1 MIPALIV
8 AVYGLER
15 AYRLLHAHLALA
27 GRDVAIAVC
36 VGMLCAAGGLSRR
49 QLQALRQQGVIH
61 DAIYSAAWDPKFNH
75 SVVLAP
81 PYEMLWKRQLPT
93 LSSMDSHLRHWQ
105 PSHPRLNDRVV
116 FAHALPGAV
125 AELAR
130 CFPDRRFFRLYTDA
144 QSGSLQT
151 EELPR
156 SDDSD

>member
-1 MIPALIV
+1 
-8 AVYGLER
+8 
-15 AYRLLHAHLALA
+15 
-27 GRDVAIAVC
+27 
-36 VGMLCAAGGLSRR
+36 MLCAAGGLAHR
-49 QLQALRQQGVIH
+49 QLLALRQQGVIH

-116 FAHALPGAV
+116 FAHALPGAL